1 MKHEGVGEGSKAGV
15 KSEGLIGAVDADARF
30 GVFANTFFEEV
41 GFALE
46 ADGVHPFKWVPN
58 FKVSITAKAKEE
70 SVGTKSDVVAHHG
83 RVHAN
88 EFDRESVDNEFHFD
102 CDGAADDLDNS

>member
-1 MKHEGVGEGSKAGV
+1 M
-15 KSEGLIGAVDADARF
+15 IGAVDADARF

-70 SVGTKSDVVAHHG
+70 SIRSSIMLILH
-83 RVHAN
+83 
-88 EFDRESVDNEFHFD
+88 
-102 CDGAADDLDNS
+102 